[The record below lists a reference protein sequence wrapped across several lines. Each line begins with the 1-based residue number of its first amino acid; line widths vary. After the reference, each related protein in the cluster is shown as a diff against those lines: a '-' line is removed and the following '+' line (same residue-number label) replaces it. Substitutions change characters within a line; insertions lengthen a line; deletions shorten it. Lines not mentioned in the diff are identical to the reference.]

1 MSARSIVSA
10 AALVLAL
17 AAPGSMQTLA
27 QANPE
32 MIQIGLSTDKIAIT
46 AGFEGTDLTIF
57 GALDNADPL
66 VQRQGRYD
74 VIVVLEG
81 PSKDVVVRKK
91 SRFLGIWINRASE
104 TFEEAPL
111 SYSLASTRAMQDI
124 TDAKTFA
131 SLSLGTQG
139 LNLKPKFGQKRA
151 TLEPFTQ
158 ALREV
163 KTSQGLYNERPGG
176 VEFISKNLFRATLA
190 LPADVPIGHHR
201 ARAFLFRNGM
211 FLKESRTELEI
222 IKSGFEQQIFRA
234 AHERSFFYGL
244 FSVTL
249 AMLIGWLGRVIFKRD

>member
-1 MSARSIVSA
+1 MAIA
-10 AALVLAL
+10 AALAL
-17 AAPGSMQTLA
+17 MQPSHAQEPAP
-27 QANPE
+27 ANPE
-32 MIQIGLSTDKIAIT
+32 TIQIGLSTDKIAIT

-66 VQRQGRYD
+66 IQRQGRYD
-74 VIVVLEG
+74 VVVVLEG

-91 SRFLGIWINRASE
+91 SRFLGIWVNRVSE
-104 TFEEAPL
+104 TFEQAPL
-111 SYSLASTRAMQDI
+111 SYSLASTRPMQDI

-151 TLEPFTQ
+151 TLEPFSQ
-158 ALREV
+158 ALRIV
-163 KTSQGLYNERPGG
+163 KTSMGLYNERPGG
-176 VEFISKNLFRATLA
+176 VEFISANLFRATLA
-190 LPADVPIGHHR
+190 LPADVPIGNHR
-201 ARAFLFRNGM
+201 ARAFLFRNGT
-211 FLKESRTELEI
+211 FLKENSTDLEI

-249 AMLIGWLGRVIFKRD
+249 AMVIGWLGRVIFKRD